1 MNDPNMDTALQWA
14 DQFGPPCQLTL
25 SLFSVYQRAILV
37 NLINNNLV
45 RSDLLNMLSIEE
57 KERRLREVADA
68 SKEFLPDL
76 VDESARLNLCLRL
89 WSGCL
94 MAAKTI
100 ATHTLIGPNVPESRE
115 RIFSYKI
122 DRIAEN
128 DPIYLAGEEAAP
140 AFKRLKSE
148 KYSFNGVPRNSPVR
162 RYG

>member
-25 SLFSVYQRAILV
+25 SLLSVDQRAILV

-76 VDESARLNLCLRL
+76 VDESGAVKSASVYGKP
-89 WSGCL
+89 SGCQ
-94 MAAKTI
+94 
-100 ATHTLIGPNVPESRE
+100 
-115 RIFSYKI
+115 FSSV
-122 DRIAEN
+122 DRNA
-128 DPIYLAGEEAAP
+128 L
-140 AFKRLKSE
+140 L
-148 KYSFNGVPRNSPVR
+148 NGNQ
-162 RYG
+162 